1 MEILE
6 TSLPVAATAERLA
19 TTAAAV
25 VVPSFGRQFTWLL
38 RKELWTHMQG
48 RRVYVGAAICFV
60 LCMLAGAVR
69 IHDYGQAHELRN
81 GFLQRWIPSV
91 EEQLE
96 RDETIQVENVRAV
109 SPLSVLS
116 MGLEPVIPFR
126 FTSTKEGLRFGESR
140 GAQNVIDALFGW
152 LDMTFVVAVLLSLL
166 AIAVTFDSVCGERSD
181 GTLALLLSY
190 PVRRSSVLLAKV
202 GGAISVL
209 TIGFVPALAAVML
222 LMLVRG
228 VSLMSLVH
236 WLVFGAAAILYL
248 LVFATLGVAVSASS
262 PRPADA
268 ALRCLLIWVLLV
280 FVVPRGVGLAV
291 GALQP
296 AQRAAVL
303 SLREDQALSQIKVDY
318 SRKEQEAFD
327 RYVDESGTNPSA
339 NEDFLRTR
347 KQGLAELQSRRSEIL
362 RRIWDEMFVQE
373 KQRER
378 WVQTLSLLSPTALFD
393 QIAAELSWTG
403 FLQRGLFYE
412 EARTWDEKIGRRLA
426 ESREVFYSGTPQR
439 ITSAFI
445 FRDNI
450 KPYLVPFQQ
459 TWVDSER
466 ALAMCALPL
475 AMLAAFAALFFMLGY
490 NAFLKL
496 DVRL

>member
-1 MEILE
+1 MEILD
-6 TSLPVAATAERLA
+6 TPFAAAATAEPRAA
-19 TTAAAV
+19 TQTSD
-25 VVPSFGRQFTWLL
+25 VPSFARQFVWLL

-60 LCMLAGAVR
+60 LCLLAGAVR
-69 IHDYGQAHELRN
+69 VHDYGQAHELRN

-96 RDETIQVENVRAV
+96 RDESVQVENVRAV

-126 FTSTKEGLRFGESR
+126 FASTKEGLRFGESR
-140 GAQNVIDALFGW
+140 GAQNIIDALFGW
-152 LDMTFVVAVLLSLL
+152 LDMTFVVTVLLSLL

-190 PVRRSSVLLAKV
+190 PVRRSSVLLAKIA
-202 GGAISVL
+202 GAIGVL

-228 VSLMSLVH
+228 ISLMSVAH
-236 WLVFGAAAILYL
+236 WIAFGAASILYL

-268 ALRCLLIWVLLV
+268 ALRCLLVWVLLV

-291 GALQP
+291 GALRP
-296 AQRAAVL
+296 TQRAAVL
-303 SLREDQALSQIKVDY
+303 SLREDQALSQLKVDY

-327 RYVDESGTNPSA
+327 RYVDESGRNPSA
-339 NEDFLRTR
+339 NEDFLHTR
-347 KQGLAELQSRRSEIL
+347 KQAQAELQSRRAAIL
-362 RRIWDEMFVQE
+362 RRIWDEMTVE
-373 KQRER
+373 ERQRER

-403 FLQRGLFYE
+403 FLQRERFYE

-450 KPYLVPFQQ
+450 KPYLVPFQ
-459 TWVDSER
+459 TSWVDSER
-466 ALAMCALPL
+466 ALATCALPA
-475 AMLAAFAALFFMLGY
+475 AMLAVFAALFLAFGY
-490 NAFLKL
+490 SSFLKL

>member
-1 MEILE
+1 
-6 TSLPVAATAERLA
+6 VATQ
-19 TTAAAV
+19 AAA
-25 VVPSFGRQFTWLL
+25 PKLAFRGQFLWLL

-48 RRVYVGAAICFV
+48 RRVYVGAAISFV

-96 RDETIQVENVRAV
+96 RDETVQVENVRAV

-116 MGLEPVIPFR
+116 MGLEPVVPFR

-140 GAQNVIDALFGW
+140 GAQNIIDALFGW
-152 LDMTFVVAVLLSLL
+152 LDLTFVVTVLLSLL
-166 AIAVTFDSVCGERSD
+166 AIAVTFDSVCGERAD

-202 GGAISVL
+202 AGAISVL
-209 TIGFVPALAAVML
+209 AVGFIPALAAVML
-222 LMLVRG
+222 MMLVRG
-228 VSLMSLVH
+228 VALMSVVH
-236 WLVFGAAAILYL
+236 WFAFGFAAILYL
-248 LVFATLGVAVSASS
+248 LVFTTLGVAVSASS

-268 ALRCLLIWVLLV
+268 ALRCLLVWVLLV

-291 GALQP
+291 GAMRP

-303 SLREDQALSQIKVDY
+303 ALKEDQALSQLKVDY

-327 RYVDESGTNPSA
+327 RYVDESGKNPSA
-339 NEDFLRTR
+339 NDDFLRTR
-347 KQGLAELQSRRSEIL
+347 KQALAELQTKRNEIL
-362 RRIWDEMFVQE
+362 RRIWDETSTE
-373 KQRER
+373 ERQRER

-403 FLQRGLFYE
+403 FLQRSLFYE
-412 EARTWDEKIGRRLA
+412 QARTWDEKIGRRLA

-450 KPYLVPFQQ
+450 KPYLVPFQSA
-459 TWVDSER
+459 WVDSER
-466 ALAMCALPL
+466 ALATCAFPL
-475 AMLAAFAALFFMLGY
+475 AMLAAFAALIFAFGY
-490 NAFLKL
+490 NAFLRL

>member
-1 MEILE
+1 MWKAPE
-6 TSLPVAATAERLA
+6 
-19 TTAAAV
+19 
-25 VVPSFGRQFTWLL
+25 VPSFARQFTWLL

-48 RRVYVGAAICFV
+48 RRVYVGMAICFV
-60 LCMLAGAVR
+60 LCLLAASVR
-69 IHDYGQAHELRN
+69 IHDYRQAHEIRN

-96 RDETIQVENVRAV
+96 RDETVQVENVRAV

-140 GAQNVIDALFGW
+140 GAQNIIDALFGW
-152 LDMTFVVAVLLSLL
+152 LDLTFVVTVLLSLL

-190 PVRRSSVLLAKV
+190 PVRRSSVLLSKIV
-202 GGAISVL
+202 GAITVL
-209 TIGFVPALAAVML
+209 AMGFVPALVAVML
-222 LMLVRG
+222 LMLIRG
-228 VSLMSLVH
+228 VSLMSVTH
-236 WLVFGAAAILYL
+236 WLAFGIASIAYL
-248 LVFATLGVAVSASS
+248 LVFAALGVAVSASS

-268 ALRCLLIWVLLV
+268 ALRCLLAWVLLV

-291 GALQP
+291 GALRP
-296 AQRAAVL
+296 AERAALL
-303 SLREDQALSQIKVDY
+303 SLREDQALSQLKVEY

-327 RYVDESGTNPSA
+327 RYVEDSGRNPSA
-339 NEDFLRTR
+339 NEDFMRTR
-347 KQGLAELQSRRSEIL
+347 KQALTDLQTRRNAIL
-362 RRIWDEMFVQE
+362 GRIWGEISAE
-373 KQRER
+373 ERQRER
-378 WVQTLSLLSPTALFD
+378 WVLTLSLLSPTALFD

-403 FLQRGLFYE
+403 FLQRELFYE

-426 ESREVFYSGTPQR
+426 ESREIFYSGTPQR
-439 ITSAFI
+439 ITNAI
-445 FRDNI
+445 ILRDNV

-459 TWVDSER
+459 TWADSER
-466 ALAMCALPL
+466 ALATCALPL
-475 AMLAAFAALFFMLGY
+475 AMLAGFGALFFTLGY
-490 NAFLKL
+490 NAFLRL